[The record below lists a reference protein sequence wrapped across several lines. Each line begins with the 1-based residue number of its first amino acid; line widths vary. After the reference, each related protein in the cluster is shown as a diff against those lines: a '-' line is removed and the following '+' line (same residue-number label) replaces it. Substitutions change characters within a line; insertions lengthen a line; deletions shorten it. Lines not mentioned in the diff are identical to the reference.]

1 MGTRDMG
8 YGDMRFRIWGGRDL
22 GTGGQEDVGQGHR
35 GRGDGGNGN
44 AGTWDLGHNGIWGQ
58 EIWDVGT
65 GRNGD
70 GGDAGRRHRPS
81 PVLTPNPTTTAATEV
96 PRPPLRTGT
105 AAAVS
110 PSVARDLFGH
120 PPFHFRI
127 SGGGGAPRPGVPSG
141 GWQRPLAPNRGV
153 PTGVVALQEEGG
165 PLCWGGVVPINGGGG
180 SDSGFSVTPPPRPSP
195 RFGSL
200 QAEATA
206 VSPRGGWGGGTPQN
220 RAPIAQPKG
229 TPLPPPPS
237 AQRRVPAPPGGDNLG
252 VGDIKAGGVTMW

>member
-1 MGTRDMG
+1 M
-8 YGDMRFRIWGGRDL
+8 
-22 GTGGQEDVGQGHR
+22 
-35 GRGDGGNGN
+35 GRGDGEK
-44 AGTWDLGHNGIWGQ
+44 WGR
-58 EIWDVGT
+58 G
-65 GRNGD
+65 
-70 GGDAGRRHRPS
+70 GRREAPQTLPS
-81 PVLTPNPTTTAATEV
+81 ADPQPHHHGCHGGATATTAHGE
-96 PRPPLRTGT
+96 GT

-110 PSVARDLFGH
+110 PSVARDLFGQ

-127 SGGGGAPRPGVPSG
+127 SGGGGAPRLGVPSG
-141 GWQRPLAPNRGV
+141 GGAASPGTKP
-153 PTGVVALQEEGG
+153 GG
-165 PLCWGGVVPINGGGG
+165 PHTGGGPPGGGWPCVGGVLSPLMGGG

>member
-1 MGTRDMG
+1 MGVGGHGDRDATYGDRTKERGDGDMGTRDMG

-65 GRNGD
+65 GRNGG

-81 PVLTPNPTTTAATEV
+81 PVLTPNPHHHGCHGGATATTAHGE
-96 PRPPLRTGT
+96 GT

-110 PSVARDLFGH
+110 PSVARDLFGQ

-165 PLCWGGVVPINGGGG
+165 PVLGGCCPH
-180 SDSGFSVTPPPRPSP
+180 
-195 RFGSL
+195 
-200 QAEATA
+200 
-206 VSPRGGWGGGTPQN
+206 
-220 RAPIAQPKG
+220 
-229 TPLPPPPS
+229 
-237 AQRRVPAPPGGDNLG
+237 
-252 VGDIKAGGVTMW
+252 

>member
-1 MGTRDMG
+1 M
-8 YGDMRFRIWGGRDL
+8 

-65 GRNGD
+65 GRNGG

-96 PRPPLRTGT
+96 PRPPLRTGRGQRQQCPHLSPGT
-105 AAAVS
+105 FLGIPRFTFASRGAAAPLGRAS
-110 PSVARDLFGH
+110 PV
-120 PPFHFRI
+120 
-127 SGGGGAPRPGVPSG
+127 
-141 GWQRPLAPNRGV
+141 
-153 PTGVVALQEEGG
+153 
-165 PLCWGGVVPINGGGG
+165 GGG
-180 SDSGFSVTPPPRPSP
+180 SVPWHQTGGSPQGWWPSRRRVAP
-195 RFGSL
+195 CVGGVLSPL
-200 QAEATA
+200 MGGGEATA
-206 VSPRGGWGGGTPQN
+206 ASVSLPLHGPPPVLGHFRPRPPQCHPEGGVGGGTPQN

>member
-1 MGTRDMG
+1 M
-8 YGDMRFRIWGGRDL
+8 

-44 AGTWDLGHNGIWGQ
+44 AGTWDVGHNGIWGQ

-65 GRNGD
+65 GRNGG

-81 PVLTPNPTTTAATEV
+81 PVLTPNPHHHGCHGGATATTAHGE
-96 PRPPLRTGT
+96 GT

-110 PSVARDLFGH
+110 PSVAGDLFGQ

-141 GWQRPLAPNRGV
+141 GGGSV
-153 PTGVVALQEEGG
+153 PWHQTGGSPHGWWPSGRRVA
-165 PLCWGGVVPINGGGG
+165 LCWGGVVPINGGGG